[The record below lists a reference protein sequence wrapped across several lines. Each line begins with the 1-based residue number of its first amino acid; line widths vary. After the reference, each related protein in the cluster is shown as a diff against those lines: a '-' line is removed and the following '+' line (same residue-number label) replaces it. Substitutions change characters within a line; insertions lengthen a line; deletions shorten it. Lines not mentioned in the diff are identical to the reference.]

1 MVTVSPTCRVA
12 SVDPAGRRDEDL
24 TGSDLDRLCR
34 LRHEI
39 ELSGRVDCGCT
50 DRVVNLSELIRDR
63 PVADGRRTGLRRG
76 EEQGPGQREMDLHVR
91 HRQFLVDGVIGRLTP
106 LTFDG
111 AAPVEPALTDCSSR
125 STC

>member
-1 MVTVSPTCRVA
+1 M
-12 SVDPAGRRDEDL
+12 

-50 DRVVNLSELIRDR
+50 DRVVNLSELIRDPSR
-63 PVADGRRTGLRRG
+63 RGRETQGVRRG

-91 HRQFLVDGVIGRLTP
+91 HRQFLVDGGDRQADSVDV
-106 LTFDG
+106 DG
-111 AAPVEPALTDCSSR
+111 AAPVEAR
-125 STC
+125 AH